1 MCLKKGADVVNNMR
15 GLEMAESIYVAARF
29 EGHPLKELVGTYVSD
44 KSGEPLSDWK
54 INYHPDEVTVTGWD
68 LSGKL
73 KYATAFIK
81 PPRKPNADRPYD
93 MLNGRIMRGVTEL
106 LSVPD
111 YLLSNPEGVEEV
123 WYVNHRKGFTTVQNS
138 VGVLGY
144 TIAVAPLVKGDK

>member
-73 KYATAFIK
+73 KYATAFLK
-81 PPRKPNADRPYD
+81 PLRKPSTDRQYD
-93 MLNGRIMRGVTEL
+93 LLNGRLVRGVTEL

-111 YLLSNPEGVEEV
+111 YLLNNPEGVEEV
-123 WYVNHRKGFTTVQNS
+123 WYVNHRKGFTTVQDS
-138 VGVLGY
+138 SGVLGH

>member
-1 MCLKKGADVVNNMR
+1 MNNMR
-15 GLEMAESIYVAARF
+15 GLEMVESVYLAARF
-29 EGHPLKELVGTYVSD
+29 EGRPLKELVGTYVSNE
-44 KSGEPLSDWK
+44 SGEPLSDWK
-54 INYHPDEVTVTGWD
+54 IKYHPGKVSVTGGE

-73 KYATAFIK
+73 KYATAFLK
-81 PPRKPNADRPYD
+81 PLRKPSTDRQYD
-93 MLNGRIMRGVTEL
+93 LLNGRLVRGVTEL

-111 YLLSNPEGVEEV
+111 YLLNNPEGVEEV